1 MSVKKAVWDQI
12 NKRVKRKKELEEKIA
27 SRRDN
32 VESFVLEMIGE
43 VDEMMASTV
52 NTSLAPVLAEY
63 YIASVHE
70 RLKTLDSGVKIEPSW
85 QNDGADGTM
94 PRLSGILLKWSKS
107 YQKEN
112 NCDAELFVDVASLLF
127 K

>member
-27 SRRDN
+27 ARREN

-70 RLKTLDSGVKIEPSW
+70 RLKVLDPGIKIEPSW
-85 QNDGADGTM
+85 QNDGSDGTT
-94 PRLSGILLKWSKS
+94 PRLSGILLKWSKAH
-107 YQKEN
+107 QKEN
-112 NCDAELFVDVASLLF
+112 NCDAELFVDVASL
-127 K
+127 